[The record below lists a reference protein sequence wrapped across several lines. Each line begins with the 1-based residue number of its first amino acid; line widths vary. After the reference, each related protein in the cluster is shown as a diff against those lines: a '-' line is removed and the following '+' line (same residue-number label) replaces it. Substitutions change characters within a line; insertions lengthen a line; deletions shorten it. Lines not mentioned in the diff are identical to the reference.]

1 MYQNKI
7 NEKHDKTKV
16 TLIQN
21 TTNEIKLYIYV
32 KQLFYTGS
40 YRDSTLIIDSIDVK
54 I

>member
-21 TTNEIKLYIYV
+21 TIKPNQSDTI
-32 KQLFYTGS
+32 
-40 YRDSTLIIDSIDVK
+40 
-54 I
+54 